1 MTDVT
6 EFIVTNNI
14 KSKLTEFIE
23 EQISYI
29 VELRHRL
36 HQVPEPGFSET
47 QTAAIITDEL
57 NKLDIP
63 VQTNIARTGILAD
76 LVTGRPGGYIAL
88 RADMDALPLK
98 ESTGVVYT
106 SQNPGYSH
114 SCGHDGHSAALVG
127 TARILMKMRND
138 LTGRIRFI
146 FQPAEETGQGAKA
159 MIDNGIFDQNLPDA
173 IIGFHSWPGLATDAV
188 SCRPKTM
195 MASCDFVKIKVI
207 GKGGHGARPQRANN
221 PLIGIAKIVEVLS
234 RLDNS
239 ERIVSLCVA
248 KVGKKANIIADRGT
262 LSGTIRALNPQIREK
277 TIDEVVS
284 IVNSVCDPLKL
295 QAKFSFETRTPAVI
309 IDERLYSIFREV
321 ATGLL
326 SEDKVLNIQS
336 PSMGSE
342 DFGSYLEHVPGLLFR
357 IGMGPN
363 SAQLHQSN
371 FDFNDKAL
379 KTAMLMLSGLAI
391 RFSSQGISK

>member
-1 MTDVT
+1 
-6 EFIVTNNI
+6 VTNNM
-14 KSKLTEFIE
+14 KSNLTELIE
-23 EQISYI
+23 EQISHI
-29 VELRHRL
+29 IELRHRL
-36 HQVPEPGFSET
+36 HEVPEPGFSET
-47 QTAAIITDEL
+47 QTAAIIADEL

-63 VQTNIARTGILAD
+63 VQTNIAGTGIVAD
-76 LVTGRPGGYIAL
+76 LITDRPGGFIAI

-98 ESTGVVYT
+98 ESSGVAYK

-127 TARILMKMRND
+127 TARILMKMRNE

-159 MIDNGIFDQNLPDA
+159 MIENGVFDQDLPDA
-173 IIGFHSWPGLATDAV
+173 ILGFHSWPGLATDSV
-188 SCRPKTM
+188 SCKPQTM
-195 MASCDFVKIKVI
+195 MASCDFLKIRVI
-207 GKGGHGARPQRANN
+207 GKGGHGARPESANN
-221 PLIGIAKIVEVLS
+221 PLIGMAKIVEALS
-234 RLDNS
+234 KLDNS

-262 LSGTIRALNPQIREK
+262 LTGTIRALNTQIREK
-277 TIDEVVS
+277 TLDEVVS
-284 IVNSVCDPLKL
+284 IVNAVCDPLKL
-295 QAKFSFETRTPAVI
+295 QVKFIFDARTPAVI
-309 IDERLYSIFREV
+309 VDERLYNIFREV
-321 ATGLL
+321 AAGLL
-326 SEDKVLNIQS
+326 SEDKVTEIQS

-379 KTAMLMLSGLAI
+379 NTAMLMLSGLAI
-391 RFSSQGISK
+391 RICRDGISK

>member
-1 MTDVT
+1 M
-6 EFIVTNNI
+6 TNNI
-14 KSKLTEFIE
+14 KSSLTELIE

-36 HQVPEPGFSET
+36 HQVPEPAFSEI

-57 NKLDIP
+57 NKLSIP
-63 VQTNIARTGILAD
+63 VQTNIAGTGIVAD
-76 LVTGRPGGYIAL
+76 LVTGRPGVFIAF
-88 RADMDALPLK
+88 RADMDALPIK
-98 ESTGVVYT
+98 ESTGVVYM

-127 TARILMKMRND
+127 TARILVKMRNE

-146 FQPAEETGQGAKA
+146 FQPAEETGQGAQA
-159 MIDNGIFDQNLPDA
+159 MIENGVFDQELPDA
-173 IIGFHSWPGLATDAV
+173 ILGFHSWPGLATDSVA
-188 SCRPKTM
+188 CRPQTM
-195 MASCDFVKIKVI
+195 MASCDFLNIRVI
-207 GKGGHGARPQRANN
+207 GKGGHGARPEIAKN
-221 PLIGIAKIVEVLS
+221 PLIGMAKIVEVLS
-234 RLDNS
+234 KLDNS

-248 KVGKKANIIADRGT
+248 KIGRQANIIANRGK
-262 LSGTIRALNPQIREK
+262 LSGTIRTLNPQIREK
-277 TIDEVVS
+277 TIDEIVS
-284 IVNSVCDPLKL
+284 MVNAVCDPLRL
-295 QAKFSFETRTPAVI
+295 QAKISFDARTPAVM

-326 SEDKVLNIQS
+326 SEDKVINIQS

-391 RFSSQGISK
+391 RICWHGISK